1 MPNKE
6 TNPNKKKSK
15 KKIILSILAV
25 IFLIIIGSV
34 GFGLYYVNNTLNKV
48 EKIDINKEDLSIDK
62 EVEEKS
68 NGIRNI
74 ALFGIDAPDGKV
86 GRSDAIMI
94 LTLDDVHKKMKLTSI
109 MRDSYVDIAGHGMDK
124 INHAY
129 AFGGPEL
136 AMKTLNENFDLN
148 IKDCI
153 VVNFTSL
160 PEIVDKL
167 GGVDINIISEE
178 LSHVPGT
185 HVGMNTLNGKQALAY
200 SRIRHAS
207 GGDYKRT
214 ERQRVVID
222 TIFNKLKSSSASDY
236 SSLIN
241 TFLPYVKTNMTN
253 SELLTLAT
261 NFSSVISTGLQQERF
276 PKDGQGKGEL
286 INKIYYLTFNRD
298 VVKESIHEYIF
309 NDKNN

>member
-1 MPNKE
+1 MSHKE
-6 TNPNKKKSK
+6 VNPNKKKSK
-15 KKIILSILAV
+15 KKIIFSILAV

-48 EKIDINKEDLSIDK
+48 EKIDINKDDLSINQ

-109 MRDSYVDIAGHGMDK
+109 MRDSYVDIDGHGMDK

-178 LSHVPGT
+178 LSHVSGT

-253 SELLTLAT
+253 SELLTLVT